1 MKLYFGLLLGLLLG
15 YALSTG
21 AEVMNCDWNGHCT
34 PSQPPAGWAPYTQ
47 SQQQQLNWQ
56 LQQNFNNALQQQRP
70 C

>member
-1 MKLYFGLLLGLLLG
+1 MKLYFGLLIGLLLG

-21 AEVMNCDWNGHCT
+21 AEVMSCNFAGQCV
-34 PSQPPAGWAPYTQ
+34 PAQPPAGWAPYTQ